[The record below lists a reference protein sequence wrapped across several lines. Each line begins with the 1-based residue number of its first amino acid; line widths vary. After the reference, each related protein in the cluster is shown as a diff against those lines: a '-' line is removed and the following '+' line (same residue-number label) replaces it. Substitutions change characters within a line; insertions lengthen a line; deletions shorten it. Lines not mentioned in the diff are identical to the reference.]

1 MSLDVSVKARRIVEV
16 YEDNITY
23 NLAPMYYKCI
33 DINGGLKALNGM
45 KCKNAVPVLNRAID
59 DLIENKEEYEK
70 LNPENGWGSYE
81 GLLKS
86 LKNLRIACLEN
97 PNGKVEII

>member
-1 MSLDVSVKARRIVEV
+1 MSLDVSVKARRTVEV

-33 DINGGLKALNGM
+33 DINGGLKGLNGM
-45 KCKNAVPVLNRAID
+45 KCRDAIPVLNRAID

-70 LNPENGWGSYE
+70 LNPKNGWGSYE

-97 PNGKVEII
+97 PNGKVEIV

>member
-1 MSLDVSVKARRIVEV
+1 MSLDVSVKAKRVV
-16 YEDNITY
+16 DVSEDNITHKV
-23 NLAPMYYKCI
+23 APMYYKCI
-33 DINGGLKALNGM
+33 DENLGFKLLDGM
-45 KCKNAVPVLNRAID
+45 KCRDAIPVLNRAID
-59 DLIENKEEYEK
+59 DLIENKKEYEK

-97 PNGKVEII
+97 PSGKVEVI

>member
-33 DINGGLKALNGM
+33 D
-45 KCKNAVPVLNRAID
+45 
-59 DLIENKEEYEK
+59 E
-70 LNPENGWGSYE
+70 
-81 GLLKS
+81 LLKET
-86 LKNLRIACLEN
+86 N
-97 PNGKVEII
+97 

>member
-1 MSLDVSVKARRIVEV
+1 MSLDVSVKAKRLVDV

-45 KCKNAVPVLNRAID
+45 KCKDAVPVLNRAID

-86 LKNLRIACLEN
+86 LKSLRIACLEN
-97 PNGKVEII
+97 PSGKVEVI

>member
-1 MSLDVSVKARRIVEV
+1 MSLDVSVKARRVVDV

-33 DINGGLKALNGM
+33 DIDGGLKALNGM
-45 KCKNAVPVLNRAID
+45 KCRDAIPVLNRAID

-86 LKNLRIACLEN
+86 LKSLRIACLEN
-97 PNGKVEII
+97 PSGKVEIV

>member
-1 MSLDVSVKARRIVEV
+1 MQQEGTITEEKIEELLDKEKPNQKEFIK
-16 YEDNITY
+16 I
-23 NLAPMYYKCI
+23 
-33 DINGGLKALNGM
+33 
-45 KCKNAVPVLNRAID
+45 LNRAID

-70 LNPENGWGSYE
+70 LNPENGWGSYK

-97 PNGKVEII
+97 PNGKVEIV

>member
-1 MSLDVSVKARRIVEV
+1 MSLDVSVKAKRVVDV

-33 DINGGLKALNGM
+33 DIDGGLKALNGM
-45 KCKNAVPVLNRAID
+45 KCKDAVPVLNRAID

-70 LNPENGWGSYE
+70 LNPKNGWGSYE

-86 LKNLRIACLEN
+86 LKSLRIACLEN
-97 PNGKVEII
+97 PSGKVEVI

>member
-1 MSLDVSVKARRIVEV
+1 MSLDVSVKARRTVEV

-45 KCKNAVPVLNRAID
+45 KCKNAIPVLNRAID
-59 DLIENKEEYEK
+59 DLVENKEEYEK

-97 PNGKVEII
+97 PSGKVEVI

>member
-1 MSLDVSVKARRIVEV
+1 MSLDVSVKAKRLVDV

-45 KCKNAVPVLNRAID
+45 KCKDAIPVLNRAID

-70 LNPENGWGSYE
+70 LNPKNGWGSYE

-86 LKNLRIACLEN
+86 LKSLRIACLEN
-97 PNGKVEII
+97 PSGKVEIV

>member
-1 MSLDVSVKARRIVEV
+1 MSLDVSVKARRTVDV

-45 KCKNAVPVLNRAID
+45 KCKDAVPVLNRAID

-86 LKNLRIACLEN
+86 LKSLRIACLEN
-97 PNGKVEII
+97 PSGKVEII

>member
-1 MSLDVSVKARRIVEV
+1 MSLDVSVKARRVVDV

-33 DINGGLKALNGM
+33 DIDGGLKALNGM
-45 KCKNAVPVLNRAID
+45 KCKDAIPVLNRAID
-59 DLIENKEEYEK
+59 DLMENKEEYEK
-70 LNPENGWGSYE
+70 LNPKNGWGSYE

-86 LKNLRIACLEN
+86 LKSLRIACLEN
-97 PNGKVEII
+97 PSGKVEIV

>member
-1 MSLDVSVKARRIVEV
+1 MSLDVSVKARRTVEV

-59 DLIENKEEYEK
+59 DLVENKEEYEK

-97 PNGKVEII
+97 PSGKVEVV

>member
-1 MSLDVSVKARRIVEV
+1 MSLDVSVKARKVVDV

-45 KCKNAVPVLNRAID
+45 KCKNAIPVLNRAID

-97 PNGKVEII
+97 PSGKVEII

>member
-1 MSLDVSVKARRIVEV
+1 MSLDVSVKAKRVVDV

-45 KCKNAVPVLNRAID
+45 KCKDAVPVLNRAID

-70 LNPENGWGSYE
+70 LNPKNGWGSYE

-86 LKNLRIACLEN
+86 LKSLRIACLEN
-97 PNGKVEII
+97 PSGKVEIV

>member
-1 MSLDVSVKARRIVEV
+1 MSLNVSVKARRTVEV

-59 DLIENKEEYEK
+59 DLVENKEEYEK

-97 PNGKVEII
+97 PSGKVEII

>member
-1 MSLDVSVKARRIVEV
+1 MSLDVSIKAKRMVEV

-33 DINGGLKALNGM
+33 DENLGFRLLDGM
-45 KCKNAVPVLNRAID
+45 KCKDAIPLLNHAID

-70 LNPENGWGSYE
+70 LNPKNGWGSYE

-86 LKNLRIACLEN
+86 LTHLRDACIES
-97 PNGKVEII
+97 PGGRVEIS

>member
-1 MSLDVSVKARRIVEV
+1 MSLDVSVKAKRVVDV

-33 DINGGLKALNGM
+33 DIDGGLKALNGM

-70 LNPENGWGSYE
+70 LNPKNGWGSYE

-86 LKNLRIACLEN
+86 LKSLRIACLEN
-97 PNGKVEII
+97 PNGKVEIV

>member
-1 MSLDVSVKARRIVEV
+1 MSLDVSVKAKRVVDV

-33 DINGGLKALNGM
+33 DIDGGLKALNGM
-45 KCKNAVPVLNRAID
+45 KCKDAVPVLNRAID

-70 LNPENGWGSYE
+70 LNPKNGWGSYE

-86 LKNLRIACLEN
+86 LKSLRIACLEN
-97 PNGKVEII
+97 PSGKVEIV

>member
-1 MSLDVSVKARRIVEV
+1 MSLDVSVKARRTVDV

-45 KCKNAVPVLNRAID
+45 KCKNAIPVLNRAID

-86 LKNLRIACLEN
+86 LKSLRIACLEN
-97 PNGKVEII
+97 PSGKVEII

>member
-1 MSLDVSVKARRIVEV
+1 MSLDISIKARRTVEV

-33 DINGGLKALNGM
+33 DENLGFKLLDGM
-45 KCKNAVPVLNRAID
+45 KCKDAIRVLNRAIN
-59 DLIENKEEYEK
+59 DLVKNKEEYEK
-70 LNPENGWGSYE
+70 LNPKNGWGSYE

-86 LKNLRIACLEN
+86 LKSLRIACLEN
-97 PNGKVEII
+97 PSGKVEIV

>member
-33 DINGGLKALNGM
+33 DTNGGLKGLNGM
-45 KCKNAVPVLNRAID
+45 KCKDAVPVLNRAID

-86 LKNLRIACLEN
+86 LKSLRIACLEN
-97 PNGKVEII
+97 PSGKVEIV

>member
-1 MSLDVSVKARRIVEV
+1 MSLDVSIKAKKLVDV

-45 KCKNAVPVLNRAID
+45 KCKDTVPVLNRAID

-70 LNPENGWGSYE
+70 LNPKNGWGSYE

-97 PNGKVEII
+97 PSGKVEII

>member
-1 MSLDVSVKARRIVEV
+1 MSLDVSVKAKRVVDV

-33 DINGGLKALNGM
+33 DIDGGLKALNGM
-45 KCKNAVPVLNRAID
+45 KCKDAIPVLNRAID

-86 LKNLRIACLEN
+86 LKRLRIACLEN
-97 PNGKVEII
+97 PSGKVEII

>member
-1 MSLDVSVKARRIVEV
+1 MSLDVSVKARRTVEV

-97 PNGKVEII
+97 PSGKVEVV

>member
-1 MSLDVSVKARRIVEV
+1 MSLDVSVKARRVVDV

-33 DINGGLKALNGM
+33 DMEGGLKALNGM
-45 KCKNAVPVLNRAID
+45 KCKDAIPVLNRAID
-59 DLIENKEEYEK
+59 DLIENKEEYET

-81 GLLKS
+81 RLLKS
-86 LKNLRIACLEN
+86 LKSLRIACLEN

>member
-1 MSLDVSVKARRIVEV
+1 MSLDVSVKARRTVEV

-70 LNPENGWGSYE
+70 LNPENGWGSCE

-97 PNGKVEII
+97 PSGKVEVV

>member
-1 MSLDVSVKARRIVEV
+1 MSLDVSVKAKRVVDV

-33 DINGGLKALNGM
+33 DIDGGLKALNGM
-45 KCKNAVPVLNRAID
+45 KCKDAIPVLNRAID

-70 LNPENGWGSYE
+70 LNPKNGWGSYE

-86 LKNLRIACLEN
+86 LKSLRIACLEN
-97 PNGKVEII
+97 PSGKVEVI

>member
-1 MSLDVSVKARRIVEV
+1 MSLDVSVKAKRVVDV

-33 DINGGLKALNGM
+33 DIDGGLKALNGM
-45 KCKNAVPVLNRAID
+45 KCKDAVPVLNRAID

-86 LKNLRIACLEN
+86 LKSLRIACLEN
-97 PNGKVEII
+97 PSGKVEIV

>member
-1 MSLDVSVKARRIVEV
+1 MSLDVSVKAKRVVDV

-33 DINGGLKALNGM
+33 DIDGGLKALNGM
-45 KCKNAVPVLNRAID
+45 KCKDAIPVLNRAID

-86 LKNLRIACLEN
+86 LKSLRIACLEN
-97 PNGKVEII
+97 PSGKVEIV

>member
-1 MSLDVSVKARRIVEV
+1 MSLNVSVKAKKLVDV

>member
-1 MSLDVSVKARRIVEV
+1 MSLDVSVKARRTVEV

-59 DLIENKEEYEK
+59 DLVENKEEYEK

-97 PNGKVEII
+97 PSGKVEVI

>member
-1 MSLDVSVKARRIVEV
+1 MSLDVSVKARRTVEV

-97 PNGKVEII
+97 PNGKVEIV

>member
-1 MSLDVSVKARRIVEV
+1 MSLDVSVKEGRTVEV

-33 DINGGLKALNGM
+33 DENLGFKLLNGM
-45 KCKNAVPVLNRAID
+45 KCKDAAVVLNRAID
-59 DLIENKEEYEK
+59 DLVENKEEYEK

-86 LKNLRIACLEN
+86 LKSLRIACLEN
-97 PNGKVEII
+97 PNGKVGVI

>member
-1 MSLDVSVKARRIVEV
+1 MSLDVSVKARRVVDV

-33 DINGGLKALNGM
+33 DIDGGLKALNGM
-45 KCKNAVPVLNRAID
+45 KCRDAIPVLNRAID

-86 LKNLRIACLEN
+86 LKSLRIACLEN
-97 PNGKVEII
+97 PSGKVEII

>member
-1 MSLDVSVKARRIVEV
+1 MSLDVSVKAKRVVDV

-45 KCKNAVPVLNRAID
+45 KCKDAVPVLNRAID

-70 LNPENGWGSYE
+70 LNPKNGWGSYE

-86 LKNLRIACLEN
+86 LKSLRIACLEN
-97 PNGKVEII
+97 PSGKVEVI

>member
-1 MSLDVSVKARRIVEV
+1 MSLDVSVKARRVVDV

-45 KCKNAVPVLNRAID
+45 KCKNAIPVLNRAID

-97 PNGKVEII
+97 PSGKVEIV